1 MAAMSL
7 LQRASLTAVAA
18 LSGRRLGTR
27 LGFGGFLARGFPQ
40 AVAPVRHSG
49 GHGKRLFII
58 KPTGFYDKRFLKL
71 FYILF
76 FISSR

>member
-7 LQRASLTAVAA
+7 LQRVSVASVAA

-27 LGFGGFLARGFPQ
+27 LGFGGFLTRGFPK

-49 GHGKRLFII
+49 DHGKRLFVI
-58 KPTGFYDKRFLKL
+58 KPSTFYDKRFLRL
-71 FYILF
+71 LV
-76 FISSR
+76 S